1 MSTLARQ
8 VVERWAAL
16 GGQPLPGMI
25 AEAARLH
32 LLDAIGV
39 GLASAG
45 SSIGAPYRVYAKR
58 RTAPGAASV
67 FGRTEGATP
76 ADAAMVNGGLIHSL
90 EYDDTHTAS
99 IVHGSAVLAAA
110 VLAAG
115 EANGTSGSDMLRA
128 YALGWEVLVRLGQAA
143 PGSFQAAGYQI
154 TSVGG
159 ALVAALTAA
168 WLARLDQDRTVA
180 AVGIALS
187 QASGVF
193 EFLSNGATVKSLHP
207 GWAAH
212 AGIVAADL
220 ADAGLTGPETSLE
233 GRFGLFRGFG
243 RDEDAAGR
251 FESDIATLG
260 EVWHLGDAA
269 FKFHPCCH
277 YLHPFVEAAGLLV
290 ERGVTAGSV
299 ASLTCRVPQG
309 AAGIICEPWADKLA
323 PVSGHAA
330 RWSLPIVVA
339 ARLVEG
345 KIDLDTFENPASEAV
360 CALAGRIEWEPLA
373 GADFPRRF
381 EAEII
386 CRLHDGREHAIRVE
400 DVYGNRSRPADSA
413 SVLAKFR
420 ANAARSL
427 SVDAVSALE
436 QAVSGLDQ
444 AGGLTELTAALRSRN
459 GN

>member
-1 MSTLARQ
+1 M
-8 VVERWAAL
+8 
-16 GGQPLPGMI
+16 
-25 AEAARLH
+25 
-32 LLDAIGV
+32 
-39 GLASAG
+39 
-45 SSIGAPYRVYAKR
+45 
-58 RTAPGAASV
+58 
-67 FGRTEGATP
+67 
-76 ADAAMVNGGLIHSL
+76 
-90 EYDDTHTAS
+90 
-99 IVHGSAVLAAA
+99 
-110 VLAAG
+110 
-115 EANGTSGSDMLRA
+115 
-128 YALGWEVLVRLGQAA
+128 
-143 PGSFQAAGYQI
+143 
-154 TSVGG
+154 
-159 ALVAALTAA
+159 
-168 WLARLDQDRTVA
+168 
-180 AVGIALS
+180 
-187 QASGVF
+187 
-193 EFLSNGATVKSLHP
+193 HP

-277 YLHPFVEAAGLLV
+277 YLHPFVEAAGLLA

-400 DVYGNRSRPADSA
+400 DVYGNRSRPADPA

-436 QAVSGLDQ
+436 QAVSGLDR
-444 AGGLTELTAALRSRN
+444 AGGLTELTAALRSRS

>member
-1 MSTLARQ
+1 MSTLARR
-8 VVERWAAL
+8 VVERWTAL
-16 GGQPLPGMI
+16 EATALPESV

-45 SSIGAPYRVYAKR
+45 SAIGAPYRAYAGR

-67 FGRTEGATP
+67 FGRSDGAAP

-110 VLAAG
+110 ALAAG
-115 EANGTSGSDMLRA
+115 EANDASGSNLLKA

-159 ALVAALTAA
+159 ALVAALIA
-168 WLARLDQDRTVA
+168 ARLAQLGEDETVA

-212 AGIVAADL
+212 AGIIAAGL
-220 ADAGLTGPETSLE
+220 AEAGLTGPETSLE
-233 GRFGLFRGFG
+233 GRFGLFRGFA
-243 RDEDAAGR
+243 RDEEAASR
-251 FESDIATLG
+251 FEAEIATLG
-260 EVWHLGDAA
+260 EVWHLPDAA

-277 YLHPFVEAAGLLV
+277 YLHPFVEATGLLA
-290 ERGVTAGSV
+290 ERGVTAGAV
-299 ASLTCRVPQG
+299 AKIICRVPEG
-309 AAGIICEPWADKLA
+309 AAGIICEPWAAKRA

-330 RWSLPIVVA
+330 RWSLPITVA

-345 KIDLDTFENPASEAV
+345 RIDLDTFEKPASDAV
-360 CALAGRIEWEPLA
+360 RALAGRIEWQPLA

-381 EAEII
+381 EAEIT
-386 CRLHDGREHAIRVE
+386 CLMQDGSEHGVRVE
-400 DVYGNRSRPADSA
+400 DVYGNRSRPAA
-413 SVLAKFR
+413 PEAVLAKYR
-420 ANAARSL
+420 ANASRSL
-427 SVDAVSALE
+427 TQGGVAALE
-436 QAVSGLDQ
+436 QAVSLLDRTAGL
-444 AGGLTELTAALRSRN
+444 AELTAALRSGN